1 MNCIEIIL
9 DNSSLTGGP
18 NTSDPTLVKIDNIF
32 FAYYITEL
40 FLKVCAL
47 GFFMNEGAY
56 LKDGWNLL
64 DFFIIST
71 AIISKAVADYGINL
85 KGLRSLRV
93 LRPLKI
99 LASLKQL
106 QTILESLFQALP
118 LLADSFLI
126 LTFCYLLYAL
136 AGLQLFAGL
145 LKKRCIFKFTGI
157 PISDDALC
165 GNVLCGADQIC
176 SKLLTTPNSDIMNFD
191 NIFYSFLN
199 VFQIVTVD
207 NWTSIMYSVQKTF
220 TNYISIYFLT
230 LVIIGGLFLVNL
242 TLAIIKVKFSGM
254 TTQAPVARQKKSSQ
268 KNVYDFLVAKEK
280 GIWVP
285 HRFFHSLTRDKS
297 VSFKNLEKTSV
308 KSAKNSKKSNN
319 PFSMKILSQLRM
331 EIGKIANNV
340 SSYAV
345 ELGKVTK
352 SLGKTVG
359 VDKLFRAMD
368 KLSPISFWK
377 KAGVYDEEVKI
388 GSKKLEDIDPKYL
401 KLDIQFLKECPIES
415 AEDISMKN
423 PEGKKKVFNVV
434 GTRKFGTKRTMRMN
448 RRRNVM
454 ELEYRIPTYVTKEQI
469 NPIRGNKYKLA
480 LNKGHTKFPKS
491 KIVDY
496 ADLSGSKSVK
506 ERNKF
511 RNKEFGGSIRKV
523 VLPVHVAI
531 TMTLDDARRTINEK
545 LDDMPEE
552 KQKLISELFNNQ
564 EEYGKLKV
572 IQIH

>member
-18 NTSDPTLVKIDNIF
+18 NTSDPTLMKIDNMF

-40 FLKVCAL
+40 FLKVTAL

-145 LKKRCIFKFTGI
+145 LKKRCIFKVTGI
-157 PISDDALC
+157 PVSSDALC
-165 GNVLCGADQIC
+165 GNFLCGSDQIC

-220 TNYISIYFLT
+220 TNYISIYFLS

-254 TTQAPVARQKKSSQ
+254 TTQAPKSRQKKVSQ
-268 KNVYDFLVAKEK
+268 KNVYDFLLAKEK

-297 VSFKNLEKTSV
+297 LSFKNLEKTSV

-377 KAGVYDEEVKI
+377 KAGVYDEEI
-388 GSKKLEDIDPKYL
+388 NMGARKLEDIEPKYL
-401 KLDIQFLKECPIES
+401 KLEIQFLKECPIES

-423 PEGKKKVFNVV
+423 PEAKKKVFNAV

-448 RRRNVM
+448 RRRNFGEM
-454 ELEYRIPTYVTKEQI
+454 EYRIPTYVTKELI
-469 NPIRGNKYKLA
+469 DLKRGNMYILAINKAHRKL
-480 LNKGHTKFPKS
+480 LKS
-491 KIVDY
+491 KTVEYI
-496 ADLSGSKSVK
+496 DLSASKINN

-511 RNKEFGGSIRKV
+511 RNKEIGGSIKKV
-523 VLPVHVAI
+523 AAPMPIAI
-531 TMTLDDARRTINEK
+531 TMTFDEARKTINEK
-545 LDDMPEE
+545 LDDLPEE
-552 KQKLISELFNNQ
+552 KQKLLSELFNNQ
-564 EEYGKLKV
+564 DEYVKLKV
-572 IQIH
+572 LLIP